1 VELKKSVSSM
11 PADMWNVVKFKD
23 ELNEQSIKGDDV
35 QALIDQ
41 EVLERA
47 HYYIDDPRFE
57 EYVKKRPELAWKLV
71 KKLSEE
77 KKARQRLY

>member
-1 VELKKSVSSM
+1 M
-11 PADMWNVVKFKD
+11 PTDMWNVVKFKD